1 MLLFK
6 KEKEKK
12 KKKKAQNG
20 VIFPQDSKTRL
31 NYSFSLFQECDL

>member
-12 KKKKAQNG
+12 NG

-31 NYSFSLFQECDL
+31 NYSSSLFQECDL